1 MIVSNVLSQRG
12 LSVACTL
19 ASLPLYGSD
28 VRPPDAHGTNAAI
41 PPAEVK
47 VVAGEPNTTSR
58 IVIYHDTDIV
68 AVTTEVRFT
77 TLIELPKEE
86 SILEVTCGDKEYWP
100 VNWTGN
106 LAYVKPAK
114 QSGKTN
120 LNLITASGNVYS
132 FLVTEVS
139 EVAGAHAELKIF
151 VRPGDA
157 SAVAAMQE
165 KPRFVSAEAVEVYR
179 KQAES
184 VRAQVSA
191 EEAELKRQ
199 VEKERAEVTANAAA
213 AIRHDYR
220 FNNNAGKNPFN
231 VTGIYHDDKFTY
243 IEASPSEV
251 PAVYEVKD
259 GKPSLIQFEFDE
271 KARRYTIGKILDDG
285 YLRVGKSELK
295 FHREAS

>member
-1 MIVSNVLSQRG
+1 MVVSNVTQRR
-12 LSVACTL
+12 LAAVCTV

-28 VRPPDAHGTNAAI
+28 VHPPDALGPEA
-41 PPAEVK
+41 K
-47 VVAGEPNTTSR
+47 VVAGEPNITSR
-58 IVIYHDTDIV
+58 IVVYHETDIV
-68 AVTTEVRFT
+68 PIATEVRFT

-120 LNLITASGNVYS
+120 LNLIAASGNVYS

-139 EVAGAHAELKIF
+139 EVSGAHADLKVF
-151 VRPGDA
+151 VRPSDSGA
-157 SAVAAMQE
+157 LAAMRD
-165 KPRFVSAEAVEVYR
+165 KPRFVNAEAIEVYKR
-179 KQAES
+179 QAEAA
-184 VRAQVSA
+184 RAQLSTD
-191 EEAELKRQ
+191 EAALKRQ
-199 VEKERAEVTANAAA
+199 MEKERAEVTANAAA

-220 FNNNAGKNPFN
+220 FNSSAVKNPFN

-243 IEASPSEV
+243 IEANPSEV

-259 GKPSLIQFEFDE
+259 GKPSLVQFEFDE
-271 KARRYTIGKILDDG
+271 KARRYTIGKILDEG

-295 FHREAS
+295 FHREVS